1 MSKKDLVSYA
11 DFEKLDFRVGEVIE
25 AAAVEGSNKLLK
37 LLVDLGEDYGKVD
50 ILSGIA
56 KLYSPEDII
65 GNKYIFLA
73 NLEPRQIMSYSSQG
87 MMFVADD
94 PEKFQLI
101 PLDKSLKNG
110 TVIR

>member
-1 MSKKDLVSYA
+1 MQNKDTISYP
-11 DFEKLDFRVGEVIE
+11 DFEKLDFRVGEVKE
-25 AAAVEGSNKLLK
+25 AIAMERSNKLLK
-37 LLVDLGEDYGKVD
+37 LLVDLGEDYGEVQ
-50 ILSGIA
+50 ILSGLA
-56 KLYSPEDII
+56 KFYTPEDLI

-73 NLEPRQIMSYSSQG
+73 NLEPKQIMGLDSNG